1 MSGSEISLLGWS
13 VVLVSGLL
21 LEVAGRVRLDVS
33 TAAEVVGAA
42 MRTAPGRVLV
52 LAAWLW
58 LGVHFLAR

>member
-1 MSGSEISLLGWS
+1 MSGSEVSLLGWS

-21 LEVAGRVRLDVS
+21 LEAAGRVRPDVP
-33 TAAEVVGAA
+33 TASEVVTAA
-42 MRTAPGRVLV
+42 MRTASGRVLV